1 MIIPHDTSR
10 KWDTLLADT
19 KERLAAAAKISG
31 GSKIVKADD
40 AVALLEAVI
49 RPFDRVNIEGDN
61 QKQADFL
68 AEALCAVDPAKVHDL
83 HMVQSV
89 LTLDEHIDVR
99 KGHRQ
104 ETRPVLFRPAVRPHR
119 RAAQRRQ
126 DRPRRHPHLS

>member
-1 MIIPHDTSR
+1 MFPRDLNR

-19 KERLAAAAKISG
+19 NERLAAAAKISG

-68 AEALCAVDPAKVHDL
+68 AQALCAVDPAKVHDL

-89 LTLDEHIDVR
+89 LTLDEHIDVFE
-99 KGHRQ
+99 KGIAKK
-104 ETRPVLFRPAVRPHR
+104 L
-119 RAAQRRQ
+119 
-126 DRPRRHPHLS
+126 DLS

>member
-19 KERLAAAAKISG
+19 RERLAAAAKISG

-68 AEALCAVDPAKVHDL
+68 KTLQDSLDHFLAEYNKDKKFDL
-83 HMVQSV
+83 ILNKATV
-89 LTLDEHIDVR
+89 LYSDQKYDITQDVINGLNNR
-99 KGHRQ
+99 YTK
-104 ETRPVLFRPAVRPHR
+104 
-119 RAAQRRQ
+119 
-126 DRPRRHPHLS
+126 